1 MEMEN
6 IMQGV
11 VIFTLLILTFTITIF
26 SSRIKKKKKKQTGV
40 ERDVSGQRRKN

>member
-11 VIFTLLILTFTITIF
+11 VIFTLLVLTFAITIIT
-26 SSRIKKKKKKQTGV
+26 SKIKNKKKKQ
-40 ERDVSGQRRKN
+40 